1 MGNEIWRRLLLDV
14 GAATLAL
21 LIAWALSR
29 SVNWFLRLVRDKL
42 INRTDTL
49 LDDVVLRAAYF
60 PAQATLLAIGTEVA
74 LAQISTIPASWRTP
88 IDHLF
93 FAVYALFAFLFVY
106 RLMDGLIDWYGREMV
121 HRTHTKLD
129 DLYLD
134 LFRNLALFL
143 LTTIALIIVLG
154 QYGIEVGA
162 LITTLGIGSLAF
174 ALAAQDMLANVIVGF
189 TIMIDQPFKVGDRV
203 EILDIDTWGDVKEIG
218 LRSTRIRTRD
228 NRMVSVPNKVIGNGL
243 VVNYSDPNT
252 VYRVQTSVGVAYGTD
267 IEEARRVMI
276 DAIRAQA
283 WVMEERRVEA
293 LFLGFGASSLDF
305 TVRCWIEHY
314 VETRRIIDKMNTV
327 LYHALNEAGI
337 EIPFPQ
343 RDLHLVS
350 SQASLVVA
358 EDGGRERS

>member
-1 MGNEIWRRLLLDV
+1 
-14 GAATLAL
+14 
-21 LIAWALSR
+21 
-29 SVNWFLRLVRDKL
+29 
-42 INRTDTL
+42 
-49 LDDVVLRAAYF
+49 
-60 PAQATLLAIGTEVA
+60 
-74 LAQISTIPASWRTP
+74 
-88 IDHLF
+88 
-93 FAVYALFAFLFVY
+93 
-106 RLMDGLIDWYGREMV
+106 
-121 HRTHTKLD
+121 
-129 DLYLD
+129 
-134 LFRNLALFL
+134 
-143 LTTIALIIVLG
+143 
-154 QYGIEVGA
+154 
-162 LITTLGIGSLAF
+162 
-174 ALAAQDMLANVIVGF
+174 
-189 TIMIDQPFKVGDRV
+189 
-203 EILDIDTWGDVKEIG
+203 VKEIG

-350 SQASLVVA
+350 SQAPLVIA

>member
-1 MGNEIWRRLLLDV
+1 MGNEMWRGLLVDL

-29 SVNWFLRLVRDKL
+29 SVNWFLQLVRNKL
-42 INRTDTL
+42 VDRTSTL

-60 PAQATLLAIGTEVA
+60 PAQAVLMAMGTELA
-74 LAQISTIPASWRTP
+74 LVQISTIPASWRGP
-88 IDHLF
+88 IDRIF
-93 FAVYALFAFLFVY
+93 FALYALLAFLFVY
-106 RLMDGLIDWYGREMV
+106 RLLDGLIDWYGREIV
-121 HRTHTKLD
+121 HKTDTRLD

-143 LTTIALIIVLG
+143 LTTIAVIVVLG

-174 ALAAQDMLANVIVGF
+174 ALAAQDMLGNVISGF

-252 VYRVQTSVGVAYGTD
+252 VYRVQTAVGVAYGTD
-267 IEEARRVMI
+267 IEKARRVMI
-276 DAIRAQA
+276 DAIRAEA
-283 WVMEERRVEA
+283 WVMRERRVEA

-343 RDLHLVS
+343 RDLHLIS
-350 SQASLVVA
+350 SHVPLRQG
-358 EDGGRERS
+358 EDGGRGAA